1 MKICSFHFLF
11 VPLRPKYKFDILIM
25 KLTDIRKNVVTTYHY
40 TTIGGEELVFENG
53 KDCHKAREKDVREWH
68 SRLISKEYL
77 NCAKGVYL
85 IKCNREMYEG
95 KNFIVFNGM
104 VVCDNV
110 RLDADGKID
119 DFDGNIFLTQV
130 GRLWSYHIPSLEIR
144 SNVSKYFSNQRN
156 IDGITDCWNKGWF
169 CCTYEKTV
177 DIFVNAIDGGY
188 EIEKLM

>member
-11 VPLRPKYKFDILIM
+11 VPLRPKYKFDISIM
-25 KLTDIRKNVVTTYHY
+25 KLADIRKNVVTTYHY

-77 NCAKGVYL
+77 DCAKGVYL

-104 VVCDNV
+104 VVCDDV

-130 GRLWSYHIPSLEIR
+130 GRLWSYHIPSLEIC
-144 SNVSKYFSNQRN
+144 SNVSKYFSDQRN
-156 IDGITDCWNKGWF
+156 VDGITDCWNNGWF

-177 DIFVNAIDGGY
+177 DILVNAIDGGY

>member
-11 VPLRPKYKFDILIM
+11 VPLRPKYKFDISIM
-25 KLTDIRKNVVTTYHY
+25 KLADIRKNVVTTYHY

-104 VVCDNV
+104 VVCDDV

-119 DFDGNIFLTQV
+119 DFNGNIFLTQV
-130 GRLWSYHIPSLEIR
+130 GRFWTYHIPSLEIR
-144 SNVSKYFSNQRN
+144 SNVSK
-156 IDGITDCWNKGWF
+156 
-169 CCTYEKTV
+169 
-177 DIFVNAIDGGY
+177 
-188 EIEKLM
+188 